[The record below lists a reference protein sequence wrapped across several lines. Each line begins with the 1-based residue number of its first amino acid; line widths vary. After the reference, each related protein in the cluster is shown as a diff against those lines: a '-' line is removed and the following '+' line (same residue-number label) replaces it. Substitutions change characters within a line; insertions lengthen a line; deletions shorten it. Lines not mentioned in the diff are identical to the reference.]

1 MHSYASVADK
11 ADKASSS
18 RIGGRGGEGRGQST
32 QPSDPSYNFVVDLK
46 NTLFLVLKCL
56 CAGVFGCQIHF
67 PTNPTK

>member
-1 MHSYASVADK
+1 MHLLLIKLIKQAA
-11 ADKASSS
+11 A
-18 RIGGRGGEGRGQST
+18 GLGGGEGRGQST

-67 PTNPTK
+67 PINPTK